1 MTMILT
7 VTPNPCVDK
16 TIFLDEMSV
25 GRKNICAR
33 VTTIP
38 GGKGNN
44 VARAVKALGERSAS
58 IVLVGGA
65 PGQHVVD
72 MITKQDRLECY
83 PVWIEQNTRTIT
95 TVLEEGPH
103 RQTPLFEPGP
113 RISAAEREVFVATV
127 TSKLAGTD
135 ILTLNGTVPDPIMRD
150 IYQAII
156 PRAKEVGVLTILDT
170 HGRELALGLEAAPY
184 MVKPNDA
191 EAAELV
197 GYALDSDAARW
208 RAIDWFHEKGVT
220 LVVLSLGPNGVFV
233 SDGQERL
240 HVIPPAIEE
249 VNAVGSGD
257 SLVAGIAVGLL
268 RKWPLEQCAV
278 WGVSAGTVNAM
289 RWDIGHVTQAEV
301 EQIAPRVTVKR
312 G

>member
-1 MTMILT
+1 MILT

-16 TIFLDEMSV
+16 TVFLDAMAV
-25 GRKNICAR
+25 GKKNVCTH

-58 IVLVGGA
+58 VVLVGGA
-65 PGQHVVD
+65 AGKHVVE
-72 MITKQDRLECY
+72 MITKQDRLECH

-113 RISAAEREVFVATV
+113 KVSAAEGELFVATV
-127 TSKLAGTD
+127 TAKLSGAK
-135 ILTLNGTVPDPIMRD
+135 ILTLNGTVPDPSMHNA
-150 IYQAII
+150 YQRLIT
-156 PRAKEVGVLTILDT
+156 RAKESGVLTILDT
-170 HGRELALGLEAAPY
+170 HGPELALGLESVPY

-197 GYALDSDAARW
+197 GFSLDSDVDRW
-208 RAIDWFHEKGVT
+208 RAVDWFHEKGVV

-233 SDGQERL
+233 SDGRERL
-240 HVIPPAIEE
+240 HVIPPPIQE

-301 EQIAPRVTVKR
+301 EEIAPRVTVKCC
-312 G
+312 

>member
-1 MTMILT
+1 MILS

-16 TIFLDEMSV
+16 TVFLDQMAV
-25 GRKNICAR
+25 GRKNVCHR

-44 VARAVKALGERSAS
+44 VARAVRSLGEESAAL
-58 IVLVGGA
+58 VLVGGP

-72 MITKQDRLECY
+72 MITRDDQLPCH
-83 PVWIEQNTRTIT
+83 PVWIEAHTRTIT

-113 RISAAEREVFVATV
+113 TVTAGERERLIDTV
-127 TSKLAGTD
+127 LGLLDGVD
-135 ILTLNGTVPDPIMRD
+135 ILTLNGTVPDPVLAD
-150 IYQAII
+150 VYAAII
-156 PRAKEVGVLTILDT
+156 PQARARGVTTILDT
-170 HGRELALGLEAAPY
+170 HGQELRIGLEAAPY

-197 GYALDSDAARW
+197 GFPLDSDQARW
-208 RAIDWFHEKGVT
+208 RAVDYFHEKGVE
-220 LVVLSLGPNGVFV
+220 LVVLSLGADGILV
-233 SDGQERL
+233 SRGPERL
-240 HVIPPAIEE
+240 HVLPPRIEE
-249 VNAVGSGD
+249 INAVGSGD

-268 RKWPLEQCAV
+268 RGWPLEHTAI

-289 RWDIGHVTQAEV
+289 HWDIGRITAGEV
-301 EQIAPRVTVKR
+301 EQMAARVTVQR
-312 G
+312 

>member
-1 MTMILT
+1 MILT

-16 TIFLDEMSV
+16 TVFLDTMSV
-25 GRKNICAR
+25 GKKNVCSR

-44 VARAVKALGERSAS
+44 VARAVKALGEKSAS
-58 IVLVGGA
+58 VVLVGGA

-72 MITKQDRLECY
+72 MITGQDGLECH
-83 PVWIEQNTRTIT
+83 PVWIAEPTRTIT

-113 RISAAEREVFVATV
+113 HVTEAEKERLVAAVESRLGE
-127 TSKLAGTD
+127 TD
-135 ILTLNGTVPDPIMRD
+135 ILTLNGTVPDPALRD
-150 IYQAII
+150 VYRTLIG
-156 PRAKEVGVLTILDT
+156 RARAAGVTVILDT
-170 HGRELALGLEAAPY
+170 HGPELAQGLEAAPY

-197 GYALDSDAARW
+197 GFPLDSDRARW
-208 RAIDWFHEKGVT
+208 RAIDWFHDRGVA
-220 LVVLSLGPNGVFV
+220 LVVLSLGPEGVLV
-233 SDGQERL
+233 SDRSERL
-240 HVIPPAIEE
+240 HVKPPPIQE

-268 RKWPLEQCAV
+268 RKWPIELCAV
-278 WGVSAGTVNAM
+278 LGVSAGTVNAM

-301 EQIAPRVTVKR
+301 DMISPAVTVTR
-312 G
+312 Y

>member
-1 MTMILT
+1 MILT

-16 TIFLDEMSV
+16 TVFLDTMAV
-25 GRKNICAR
+25 GKKNVCHR

-44 VARAVKALGERSAS
+44 VARAVKALGEQSAS
-58 IVLVGGA
+58 VVLVGGA

-72 MITKQDRLECY
+72 MITGQDGLECH
-83 PVWIEQNTRTIT
+83 PVWIAENTRTIT

-113 RISAAEREVFVATV
+113 RVSGAEKERLIDEVR
-127 TSKLAGTD
+127 SRLGGTD
-135 ILTLNGTVPDPIMRD
+135 ILTLNGTVPDPALHDVYRTLISLARS
-150 IYQAII
+150 
-156 PRAKEVGVLTILDT
+156 EGVTVILDT
-170 HGRELALGLEAAPY
+170 HGPELALGLEAAPY

-208 RAIDWFHEKGVT
+208 RAIDWFHGKGVS
-220 LVVLSLGPNGVFV
+220 LVVLSLGAEGVFV
-233 SDGQERL
+233 SDGIERL
-240 HVIPPAIEE
+240 HVKPPPIEE

-257 SLVAGIAVGLL
+257 SLVAGMAVGLL
-268 RKWPLEQCAV
+268 RRWPLEQCAV
-278 WGVSAGTVNAM
+278 LGVSAGTVNAM

-301 EQIAPRVTVKR
+301 ERIAPRVSVVR
-312 G
+312 H

>member
-1 MTMILT
+1 MILT

-16 TIFLDEMSV
+16 TVFLDTMTV
-25 GRKNICAR
+25 GKKNVCDR

-58 IVLVGGA
+58 VVLVGGA
-65 PGQHVVD
+65 PGHHVVE
-72 MITKQDRLECY
+72 MITQQDGLECH
-83 PVWIEQNTRTIT
+83 PVWIAENTRTIT

-113 RISAAEREVFVATV
+113 RVTVEEREALIAAVL
-127 TSKLAGTD
+127 SRLSRTD
-135 ILTLNGTVPDPIMRD
+135 VLTLNGTVPDPVLADVYR
-150 IYQAII
+150 AIL
-156 PRAKEVGVLTILDT
+156 PEARAAGVITILDT

-197 GYALDSDAARW
+197 GYALESDSDRW
-208 RAIDWFHEKGVT
+208 RAVDWFHGKGVT
-220 LVVLSLGPNGVFV
+220 LVALSLGSNGVFV
-233 SDGQERL
+233 SDGRERL
-240 HVIPPAIEE
+240 HVIPPTIEE

-278 WGVSAGTVNAM
+278 LGVSAGAVNAM
-289 RWDIGHVTQAEV
+289 RWDIGHVTQVEV
-301 EQIAPRVTVKR
+301 EQISPRVVVKR
-312 G
+312 C